1 MPEGASTAI
10 NAMALTEPA
19 SDAEWE
25 ATLMAHARR
34 LYHIAYGVL
43 RHHADAEDAVQEAL
57 QRAWRYRARGS
68 RIENPAA
75 WLARI
80 VWRTALTRRRRT
92 PTVPL
97 DEIEPLPA
105 SGASVEELTT
115 RREMQQ
121 LIETMLQRLPRK
133 LREPLLLST
142 VEELSNTEIAYVLG
156 ISEAAVRG
164 RCLRARRLLQQ
175 KCQAAMQPLEGSKVR
190 HATT

>member
-1 MPEGASTAI
+1 
-10 NAMALTEPA
+10 MALTESA
-19 SDAEWE
+19 SDDEWE
-25 ATLMAHARR
+25 ATLMAHARL
-34 LYHIAYGVL
+34 LYRIAYGVL

-57 QRAWRYRARGS
+57 QRAWRSRGRS
-68 RIENPAA
+68 VRIENPSA

-80 VWRTALTRRRRT
+80 AWRTALTRRRRSLA
-92 PTVPL
+92 VPL
-97 DEIEPLPA
+97 DDIESLPA
-105 SGASVEELTT
+105 GGASTEELAA

-142 VEELSNTEIAYVLG
+142 VEELSNTEITYVLG

-175 KCQAAMQPLEGSKVR
+175 KCQAVIQPLEVKEVN
-190 HATT
+190 HAAT